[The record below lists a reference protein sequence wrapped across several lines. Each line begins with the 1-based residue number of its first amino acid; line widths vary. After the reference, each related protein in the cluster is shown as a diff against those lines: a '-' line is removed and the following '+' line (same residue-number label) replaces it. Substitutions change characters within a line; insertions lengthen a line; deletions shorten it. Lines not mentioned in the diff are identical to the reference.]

1 MTTSTLITLIVAVLG
16 SGGLATI
23 ITALVNSRRSKAQS
37 ETEARAQYT
46 NEFNAIV
53 AQQNL
58 YIERLEKRIDNLSS
72 RVGNVDAKLDK
83 AEDYID
89 ILIVGITNGTIPPI
103 PPRI

>member
-23 ITALVNSRRSKAQS
+23 ITALVNSKRNKAQS

-46 NEFNAIV
+46 SEFNAIV
-53 AQQNL
+53 AQQN
-58 YIERLEKRIDNLSS
+58 IQIRRLEE
-72 RVGNVDAKLDK
+72 RVKQLEK

-89 ILIVGITNGTIPPI
+89 VLIAGITNGTIPPI